1 MDYWNPIGYYGVNL
15 MVAFIFIVMIYN
27 RYRTP
32 NLDYVFTY
40 FMFNTIIF
48 FVSLILSA
56 ITLSIG
62 FAFGLF
68 AIFGILRY
76 RTEPIPIR
84 EMTYLFGIISI
95 GLINGLAANESYSIA
110 IMMPNLAILILT
122 FALEQLM
129 AKHILQRK
137 VIIYENIDNIKPQ
150 NKEQLLADLKART
163 GLDIV
168 KYEIRRV
175 DFLRDIAR
183 VRIFYREG

>member
-1 MDYWNPIGYYGVNL
+1 MDFWNPIGYYGINL
-15 MVAFIFIVMIYN
+15 VVAFFFIIMIYN

-40 FMFNTIIF
+40 FIFNSVVF

-56 ITLSIG
+56 VTISVG

-84 EMTYLFGIISI
+84 EMTYLFGIITI
-95 GLINGLAANESYSIA
+95 GLINGLAANESYSID
-110 IMMPNLAILILT
+110 IIVPNLAILILT
-122 FALEQLM
+122 FTLEQYM

-137 VIIYENIDNIKPQ
+137 VVIYENIDNIKPQ
-150 NKEQLLADLKART
+150 NQEQLLTDLKART

-183 VRIFYREG
+183 IWIFYKEN

>member
-1 MDYWNPIGYYGVNL
+1 MDFWNPIGYYGINL
-15 MVAFIFIVMIYN
+15 VVAFFFIIMIYN

-40 FMFNTIIF
+40 FIFNTVVF

-56 ITLSIG
+56 VTISVG

-84 EMTYLFGIISI
+84 EMTYLFGIITI
-95 GLINGLAANESYSIA
+95 GLINGLAANESYSID
-110 IMMPNLAILILT
+110 IIVPNLAILILT
-122 FALEQLM
+122 FTLEQYM

-137 VIIYENIDNIKPQ
+137 VVIYENIDNIKPQ
-150 NKEQLLADLKART
+150 NQEQLLADLKTRT

-168 KYEIRRV
+168 KYEISRV

-183 VRIFYREG
+183 IWIFYKDN